1 MKIFTALVLFL
12 LSISLKAAD
21 RPNILWLTSEDN
33 SPYLGCYGDGL
44 AVTPNIDALATQGVR
59 YDLAFSNAP
68 VCSVARTTLLLGMY
82 PTALGLQNHRSRYPV
97 PKGLKGYPELFRE
110 AGYYCTNNSKT
121 DYNVDFGDKRTLWDE
136 SSGKAHYK
144 NRKEGQPFFAVF
156 NFTES
161 HEGQTFP
168 EVVERNRKSGK
179 LPKTSRLSLGQVK
192 LPPYHPDLPEI
203 RREWADF
210 YDCMTTMDK
219 RIGKALKELEESGL
233 ADDTIVFYYGDHG
246 GSLARGKRSML
257 DSGTRVPLIIRFGKN
272 WKHLAPSGPG
282 TATDRMVSFVDF
294 APTALSLAGIKVPE
308 FMHGEAF
315 LGAQAKAPRDHV
327 FLYRGRMDERYDT
340 IRAIRTKDRLYVKNY
355 MPHLPNG
362 QHYSYAYNSRITPAW
377 EECYED
383 GGCDEVQSIYWQPK
397 SPEEFYLTKDDP
409 HQVRNLI
416 GEAGEQEAIGKLRA
430 VLEGEMRNYHDAGL
444 IPEAMYPVV
453 AGGKSVGWFVA
464 KGDYD
469 FDGLKKLADAA
480 SLRQVAALGG
490 LREAMR
496 SEDPLRR
503 YWGAFGCVV
512 LGEDSVPAKGEMTGL
527 LKDENK
533 MVRVTAAVALGK
545 MGEQDAAIALLQKEI
560 MQGTEYEVLAAVHG
574 LEQFPDG
581 WEEVKGRLEELKKA
595 GRNNDTARVATFML
609 SKMN

>member
-1 MKIFTALVLFL
+1 MKILTALVLFL
-12 LSISLKAAD
+12 LSISLEAAD

-33 SPYLGCYGDGL
+33 SPYLGCYGDEL
-44 AVTPNIDALATQGVR
+44 AMTPNIDALATQGVR

-97 PKGLKGYPELFRE
+97 PKGLRGYPELFRE

-121 DYNVDFGDKRTLWDE
+121 DYNVVFGNKRTLWDE

-144 NRKEGQPFFAVF
+144 NRKEGQSFFAVF
-156 NFTES
+156 NFTDS

-168 EVVERNRKSGK
+168 EVAERNRRSGK
-179 LPKTSRLSLGQVK
+179 LPKTSRLSLDQVK

-246 GSLARGKRSML
+246 GSLARGKRSIL

-315 LGAQAKAPRDHV
+315 LGAQAKAPQDHV

-362 QHYSYAYNSRITPAW
+362 QHYSYAYSSRITPAW
-377 EECYED
+377 EKCYED
-383 GGCDEVQSIYWQPK
+383 GGCDEVQSIYWLPK
-397 SPEEFYLTKDDP
+397 SPEEFYRTKDDP

-430 VLEGEMRNYHDAGL
+430 VLEGEMRKYHDSGL

-453 AGGKSVGWFVA
+453 AGGKSVGEYVA
-464 KGDYD
+464 GGEVD
-469 FDGLKKLADAA
+469 FDGLK
-480 SLRQVAALGG
+480 
-490 LREAMR
+490 
-496 SEDPLRR
+496 
-503 YWGAFGCVV
+503 
-512 LGEDSVPAKGEMTGL
+512 
-527 LKDENK
+527 
-533 MVRVTAAVALGK
+533 
-545 MGEQDAAIALLQKEI
+545 
-560 MQGTEYEVLAAVHG
+560 
-574 LEQFPDG
+574 
-581 WEEVKGRLEELKKA
+581 RL
-595 GRNNDTARVATFML
+595 
-609 SKMN
+609 